1 MNALKMLELCLTVSV
16 IIFDRVMGDLTCVC
30 FASVK
35 AMMLII
41 DCKYRLTGKEQRYT
55 PSSHNK
61 TPHNKANGLAEETED
76 LLLEDSVTSKASL
89 VQVEEPYI
97 PKVGKPYIP
106 EVPHKP
112 WQIVST
118 CPLPLKH

>member
-1 MNALKMLELCLTVSV
+1 
-16 IIFDRVMGDLTCVC
+16 
-30 FASVK
+30 
-35 AMMLII
+35 MLII

-55 PSSHNK
+55 PSSQNK

-97 PKVGKPYIP
+97 PKVGKPY
-106 EVPHKP
+106 VPK
-112 WQIVST
+112 VGVF
-118 CPLPLKH
+118 

>member
-1 MNALKMLELCLTVSV
+1 
-16 IIFDRVMGDLTCVC
+16 
-30 FASVK
+30 
-35 AMMLII
+35 MLII

-55 PSSHNK
+55 PSSQNK

-97 PKVGKPYIP
+97 PKVGKPYSTKGRKTL
-106 EVPHKP
+106 HSRSG
-112 WQIVST
+112 QIMADCINLSIAT
-118 CPLPLKH
+118 KALNQLKCV